1 MSKVTMETG
10 KGKERRGVWGRKD
23 EEYIVDF
30 LNVTKRA
37 LSDDEH
43 RIFRYHYLLA
53 ADWKMCC
60 RKLNIDRGT
69 FYHEIYKIQ
78 EKLGRIYRDLQ
89 PYGLYP
95 LDQYFRGATK
105 EDAVCITPIRAKV
118 ETWTGQIPLK
128 KAA

>member
-23 EEYIVDF
+23 EEYIADF
-30 LNVTKRA
+30 LSVSRRA

-60 RKLNIDRGT
+60 RKLNMDRGT
-69 FYHEIYKIQ
+69 FYHEIYRIQ

-105 EDAVCITPIRAKV
+105 EDAISIVPIRPKV
-118 ETWTGQIPLK
+118 ETWTGLIPLR

>member
-23 EEYIVDF
+23 EEYIADF
-30 LNVTKRA
+30 LNVTKHA
-37 LSDDEH
+37 LTDEEH

-118 ETWTGQIPLK
+118 ETWTGLIPLK